1 MNKFM
6 VTPYSGRLMN
16 CVNDDT
22 ISESISCM
30 TLVLVEALSGV
41 KLYPEILSQELK
53 TCAAVKC
60 TAGLAFEQ

>member
-1 MNKFM
+1 
-6 VTPYSGRLMN
+6 MN

-22 ISESISCM
+22 ISESIGCITS
-30 TLVLVEALSGV
+30 VLVKALSTV

-60 TAGLAFEQ
+60 TAGLVFEQ